1 MYAGGLT
8 CTLYSLYSLFFFLLL
23 LMFLNESCTR
33 WEYRR
38 KCQEQSAQT
47 GAELF
52 RNDTCERRDQ
62 STEKK
67 SNSVFV
73 PFRLPESRWIKS
85 DLHDYVNQTRQSP
98 SATPSHM
105 GIAQSVTKKAF
116 VL

>member
-1 MYAGGLT
+1 
-8 CTLYSLYSLFFFLLL
+8 
-23 LMFLNESCTR
+23 MFLNESCTR
-33 WEYRR
+33 REYRR
-38 KCQEQSAQT
+38 KSQEQSAQT

-52 RNDTCERRDQ
+52 RNDTCDRRDQ

-73 PFRLPESRWIKS
+73 PFRLPESRGIKS